1 MNHVIVILLAIH
13 GLLLMPTKYA
23 TAGRG
28 NVSSL
33 VKTITLDSALPSMD
47 IELLYLT
54 CQGCEARAIEGAK
67 GLISTGKVRNI
78 IWRLHSYSQVRSAHR
93 NSMEIAEYLLSE
105 GYVFYHMEGTRL
117 DHKSIPRVIPNASV
131 IDYVT
136 TPREDHPEILASQS
150 PSKDALSASKDEIV
164 PEWLFPSYSFV
175 DEEWETLDG
184 GDRYKYEGLDMGGP
198 LGVGN
203 DSTWAGL
210 GDDEDGDLPLLR
222 QP

>member
-1 MNHVIVILLAIH
+1 MLYPWIAVDAHEICH
-13 GLLLMPTKYA
+13 G
-23 TAGRG
+23 AGRG

-33 VKTITLDSALPSMD
+33 VKTITLDSALASTD

-67 GLISTGKVRNI
+67 GLISSGKVRNI
-78 IWRLHSYSQVRSAHR
+78 IWRLHSYSQVQSAHR

-117 DHKSIPRVIPNASV
+117 DHKSTPKVIPNASV

-150 PSKDALSASKDEIV
+150 PSKEALNASKDETV
-164 PEWLFPSYSFV
+164 PEWLFSSYYSV
-175 DEEWETLDG
+175 DEDWEGLDG
-184 GDRYKYEGLDMGGP
+184 GDRYMYEGFDMDGT
-198 LGVGN
+198 LGMGN

-210 GDDEDGDLPLLR
+210 GDGEDGDLPLMRHLSNVTSF
-222 QP
+222 